1 MLSARAK
8 HLLAVFAFLLWG
20 AFLLIAGEAGL
31 SRQCQVM
38 LTTVTWIVV
47 IAYIATCMRE
57 KGAVLP
63 LVYIVFLGLFHLGLV
78 VPVYIGIEP
87 EKWLRWLNSDY
98 LSSAL
103 NLCALAFAIFASGV
117 GLAMV
122 HRQKHSRNVPNNRGS
137 QGLPTK
143 TQTSTL
149 LLLTGIVV
157 QLVGLVMLA
166 FGIIRLGIF
175 AIPYGESYL
184 VRLESD
190 PRLFGVG
197 YFFALA
203 GIVIAAVGASKRQI
217 GYVAL
222 FGSWALF
229 PLFLY
234 GFRGHLIIY
243 MICLLIIWYRKDP
256 ARAVKVGTIALILVI
271 LISPILK
278 VARQPYSSLRSALAS
293 FSLSPLPLLME
304 MGGSLYPFVAT
315 LEEMAASGENP
326 YWYGRSYLM
335 ALRRVVPNISLSW
348 QSPER
353 FEGLPPAAW
362 ITNQVS
368 AWTFKRGGGIGYSG
382 VAEPYL
388 NFGVPGIIGFFLI
401 LGYVLSRCSAVV
413 AQKQDLYFTAA
424 VMCAFA
430 GLLWTTRNDFTN
442 FVRPAIWPLLIVYAA
457 KWLKSEMPGFRLRI
471 IRPRYPEAGR
481 QICR

>member
-8 HLLAVFAFLLWG
+8 HLLAVFAFLFWG
-20 AFLLIAGEAGL
+20 AFLLITGEAGL
-31 SRQCQVM
+31 SRQFQVM

-87 EKWLRWLNSDY
+87 EKWLRWLGSDY

-122 HRQKHSRNVPNNRGS
+122 HRQNHSRNVPNNRGS
-137 QGLPTK
+137 QGLPIK

-149 LLLTGIVV
+149 LLLTGIAV

-166 FGIIRLGIF
+166 FGIIQLGIF

-197 YFFALA
+197 YSVALA
-203 GIVIAAVGASKRQI
+203 GIVIAAASASNRQI

-222 FGSWALF
+222 FGSLALS
-229 PLFLY
+229 PLFFY
-234 GFRGHLIIY
+234 GFRGHIIVY

-256 ARAVKVGTIALILVI
+256 ARAVKVGTIAVILVI
-271 LISPILK
+271 LINPAVK
-278 VARQPYSSLRSALAS
+278 EARQPYGSLRSALAS
-293 FSLSPLPLLME
+293 LSLSPLYLLME

-315 LEEMAASGENP
+315 LQEMAASGENP

-353 FEGLPPAAW
+353 FEDLAPGAW

-368 AWTFKRGGGIGYSG
+368 PWVFKRGGGIGYSG

-401 LGYVLSRCSAVV
+401 LGYVLARVDTVV
-413 AQKQDLYFTAA
+413 TQKHDLYVTAA

-430 GLLWTTRNDFTN
+430 ALLWTTRNSFTN
-442 FVRPAIWPLLIVYAA
+442 FVRPATWPLVVIYGVKL
-457 KWLKSEMPGFRLRI
+457 LTSRRLTQSTHDQTI
-471 IRPRYPEAGR
+471 IS
-481 QICR
+481 